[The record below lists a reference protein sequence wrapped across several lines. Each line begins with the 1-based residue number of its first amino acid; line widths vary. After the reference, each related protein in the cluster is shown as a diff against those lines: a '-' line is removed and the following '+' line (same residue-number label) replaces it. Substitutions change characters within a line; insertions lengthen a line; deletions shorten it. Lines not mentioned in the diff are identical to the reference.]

1 MKKKVSDEV
10 LLNSYKRIG
19 NVWKVGQEV
28 GLCGQ
33 SVYDRLVKLHAIK
46 RMNKWQP
53 SDDEVLISKYKI

>member
-46 RMNKWQP
+46 TH
-53 SDDEVLISKYKI
+53 E